1 MGEVEVSEQTAHAFK
16 FVRGID
22 KCRGDTMMGV
32 EGGGGFEDT
41 SRGSTYGDNF
51 FCSSGLFGKTS
62 WDLIVFCVHGV
73 ITKVL
78 SFDGSKSSET
88 YVESNKGVGKL
99 SEEFGCKVEAGG
111 WCGHGAWGLGVGGLV
126 VDGVGSLEVGLSVG
140 FSGFEDIGRER
151 R

>member
-1 MGEVEVSEQTAHAFK
+1 MEISEQTAHAFK

-22 KCRGDTMMGV
+22 KCRGDALMGV

-41 SRGSTYGDNF
+41 SRGSAYGDN

-62 WDLIVFCVHGV
+62 WDLIVFRVHWV

-78 SFDGSKSSET
+78 SFDGAKSSQT
-88 YVESNKGVGKL
+88 YVESDKGMGKL
-99 SEEFGCKVEAGG
+99 SEEFGCKVKAGG
-111 WCGHGAWGLGVGGLV
+111 WCGHGARGLGVCGLV
-126 VDGVGSLEVGLSVG
+126 VGWVGGLEVGLSVG